1 MYQRHF
7 GLEHLPFSLTP
18 DTQFFFPS
26 PAHQEALNVLLFALE
41 EEQGFVKVTGEVG
54 LGKTMLCRLLLNRL
68 KSPWVTA
75 YLPNPDLRP
84 ASMYRQLATELSIP
98 NQRKL
103 ATDVLMDTIRHRLLE
118 LSGSGR
124 RLVVLFDEAQALP
137 TATLESIRLL
147 SNLETEKRKLVQIV
161 LFGQPELDRRLAQE
175 NLRQLAQR
183 ITFDYCLQ
191 ALDRRASE
199 AYLRHRLEVA
209 GRHGRPPFSRAA
221 LRLLFR
227 ASHGV
232 PRLINILAHK
242 SMLAAY
248 GEGRDEVIRKHVS
261 SAVNDTAQVR
271 RQRHFLSRLH
281 YGAFLLLLVL
291 PSIMTLVAR

>member
-1 MYQRHF
+1 MYQLHF
-7 GLEHLPFSLTP
+7 GLTHPPFALTP

-54 LGKTMLCRLLLNRL
+54 LGKTMLCRLLINRL
-68 KSPWVTA
+68 KSPWITA

-98 NQRKL
+98 NGQRL
-103 ATDVLMDTIRHRLLE
+103 ATGVLMDTIRHRLLE
-118 LSGSGR
+118 LSGTGH

-147 SNLETEKRKLVQIV
+147 SNLETEKRKLLQIV
-161 LFGQPELDRRLAQE
+161 LFGQPELDCRLAQA

-183 ITFDYCLQ
+183 ITFDYCLSP
-191 ALDRRASE
+191 LDRCASE
-199 AYLRHRLEVA
+199 AYLRHRLEIA
-209 GRHGRPPFSRAA
+209 GRHSRPPFSHAA

-227 ASHGV
+227 ASCGV
-232 PRLINILAHK
+232 PRLINIVAHK

-248 GEGRDEVIRKHVS
+248 GEGCDDVLRRHVS
-261 SAVNDTAQVR
+261 TAINDTAQVR
-271 RQRHFLSRLH
+271 RQYRFLSSLRR
-281 YGAFLLLLVL
+281 GVFLILLIL
-291 PSIMTLVAR
+291 PSLVIRVSR